1 MDRRTLLRGG
11 LAGLGGVAASSLV
24 GACAPTDPLPP
35 GPWDCGVASGVH
47 SDTAVVLWTRFAP
60 AAVGPSVE
68 LAWTVAADPEL
79 TRVVASGVGSAA
91 ASSDGCCKVLA
102 EGLEPG
108 STYWYRFE
116 VDGLTSPTGR
126 TRTLPAATGSPRR
139 VRLAVASCQQY
150 TAGYFP
156 AWRAIAEEPDID
168 AVVHLGDYIYESG
181 GWSPF
186 DVRSD
191 GVGTAEDLAGYRAK
205 YRVYRGD
212 PDLRAAHAA
221 HPFATVWDD
230 HELVN
235 DYHRL
240 TLVEDAARARAA
252 YRAWWEYQPVW
263 PIEGDRIH
271 RSVRFGDLLELA
283 LLDTRQ
289 YRDPQPMTPDG
300 ARPVFG
306 ATLDHPNRVVHDED
320 RTILGP
326 DQRRWLFDRL
336 GAAEQDGVTWKL
348 LGNQVMIS
356 PIRIIDLDEPY
367 VRSMVDDLPR
377 HAGVYINFDD
387 WDGYQVERDLLL
399 DHIAQEGV
407 ANVGVL
413 TGDIHSFWQSGV
425 RQDFDDARSPVVLQE
440 FVCGSISSR
449 GADFTGDLAPELARA
464 VRTARPGFRFVD
476 LTRRGY
482 GLVELTPEHAR
493 VEFQRVDALSRRS
506 EPRLLARFDWPAG
519 TQQVTVSRS

>member
-1 MDRRTLLRGG
+1 M
-11 LAGLGGVAASSLV
+11 LGGA
-24 GACAPTDPLPP
+24 
-35 GPWDCGVASGVH
+35 
-47 SDTAVVLWTRFAP
+47 
-60 AAVGPSVE
+60 
-68 LAWTVAADPEL
+68 
-79 TRVVASGVGSAA
+79 
-91 ASSDGCCKVLA
+91 
-102 EGLEPG
+102 
-108 STYWYRFE
+108 
-116 VDGLTSPTGR
+116 
-126 TRTLPAATGSPRR
+126 
-139 VRLAVASCQQY
+139 Q
-150 TAGYFP
+150 
-156 AWRAIAEEPDID
+156 
-168 AVVHLGDYIYESG
+168 
-181 GWSPF
+181 
-186 DVRSD
+186 RS
-191 GVGTAEDLAGYRAK
+191 
-205 YRVYRGD
+205 
-212 PDLRAAHAA
+212 
-221 HPFATVWDD
+221 W
-230 HELVN
+230 
-235 DYHRL
+235 
-240 TLVEDAARARAA
+240 
-252 YRAWWEYQPVW
+252 
-263 PIEGDRIH
+263 
-271 RSVRFGDLLELA
+271 LL
-283 LLDTRQ
+283 
-289 YRDPQPMTPDG
+289 
-300 ARPVFG
+300 
-306 ATLDHPNRVVHDED
+306 
-320 RTILGP
+320 
-326 DQRRWLFDRL
+326 DRL
-336 GAAEQDGVTWKL
+336 GAAQGDGVAWKL
-348 LGNQVMIS
+348 IGNQVMIS